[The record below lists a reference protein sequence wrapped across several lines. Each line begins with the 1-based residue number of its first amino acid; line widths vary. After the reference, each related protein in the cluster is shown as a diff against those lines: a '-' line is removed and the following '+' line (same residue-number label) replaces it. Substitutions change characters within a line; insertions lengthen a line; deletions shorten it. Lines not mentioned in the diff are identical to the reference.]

1 MIWKICKQNCKINIK
16 IEPWIAASAS
26 SIYGDPDVTLWANE
40 CLIMGSDGIEE
51 TLFSLDLLYDNLVGS
66 VGEDL
71 GDSDSPATDLNGF
84 ILYMRTLQLK
94 G

>member
-1 MIWKICKQNCKINIK
+1 
-16 IEPWIAASAS
+16 
-26 SIYGDPDVTLWANE
+26 
-40 CLIMGSDGIEE
+40 MGSDGIEE